1 MKHILKPALSL
12 FFITALIT
20 ALLALVRDLTLE
32 PIETQRRNTM
42 ERTMKAVLPDASDF
56 TEIPAVLTG
65 SMVRVFKGTNGND
78 TVGFVIELAPVGY
91 AGEIDMMVGISKIT
105 ETISGMRILRH
116 TETPGL
122 GALAVKENFYSKFDG
137 RSLVPLRV
145 VRTGSAENEIDSI
158 TSSTIT
164 TVAIVGAVNEAT
176 EWFKGGSW
184 K

>member
-12 FFITALIT
+12 FLIAAVIT
-20 ALLALVRDLTLE
+20 ALLALVRNLTEE
-32 PIETQRRNTM
+32 PIKTQRKNTM

-56 TEIPAVLTG
+56 TEIPATLTG
-65 SMVRVFKGTNGND
+65 SMVRVFAGTKGSE

-91 AGEIDMMVGISKIT
+91 AGEINMMVGISKIT
-105 ETISGMRILRH
+105 ETITGMRILRH
-116 TETPGL
+116 SETPGL

-145 VRTGSAENEIDSI
+145 VRTASAENEIDSI

-164 TVAIVGAVNEAT
+164 TAAIIKAVNEAT
-176 EWFKGGSW
+176 EWFKGGNW